1 MLSHLEACSVETEVH
16 LQTGIQVP
24 GSELWGLSE
33 QGPSCEKGTIRLV
46 DSQSIVATMVRYQ
59 SDMMEDIR

>member
-1 MLSHLEACSVETEVH
+1 MPSHLEACSIATEAH
-16 LQTGIQVP
+16 LQTRRISVVP

-33 QGPSCEKGTIRLV
+33 QGPSCEKLV

-59 SDMMEDIR
+59 LDMIEDIR